1 MRPSRGFGCLT
12 VACAA
17 MAAGCTEDPILAV
30 NSDTAPGV
38 STPTIEVVL
47 DAGEISW
54 RDTTY
59 LGFVVPSTAVYRLAS
74 DRAELQ
80 ARPLGRFETIP
91 DSVFVDTVRV
101 AIDSFSA
108 AAIRLALDTAL
119 STIPEA
125 GVEISAWSLA
135 RSFDADEATWQEARA
150 GEAWATPGGDLQT
163 LLGTDSLVF
172 GLDSVSQEL
181 ELPDSVVIPLSV
193 NADSLLSAWRESE
206 GEPGFVLVLS
216 GPDSELRISTI
227 SIQAEAVPE
236 EADTTVTVVRGAAPS
251 TFIFD
256 PTTPAATTRLR
267 LAGLPAARI
276 YLDFVL
282 PDSLGPV
289 PLRGAT
295 INRAAIEFRPTST
308 PDEPFPLQSTI
319 SSQAV
324 RLLADPFVFGEK
336 TPIGNPLGS
345 LQPLNP
351 DSLAGGTTM
360 QYEITQLVAL
370 WSRAPLDSVPPLRV
384 GIVAVPENRQFGFWE
399 FFSREDAP
407 GIRPVVRLLF
417 TPNPSFLLP

>member
-1 MRPSRGFGCLT
+1 
-12 VACAA
+12 
-17 MAAGCTEDPILAV
+17 MAAGCTENPILAV
-30 NSDTAPGV
+30 NSDTAPGA

-59 LGFVVPSTAVYRLAS
+59 LGFVIPGTAVFRLAS

-101 AIDSFSA
+101 AVDSFSA

-135 RSFDADEATWQEARA
+135 RSFDADEASWLEARA

-163 LLGTDSLVF
+163 LLGTDSLVLV
-172 GLDSVSQEL
+172 LDSVSQEL
-181 ELPDSVVIPLSV
+181 ALPDSVVIPLSV

-206 GEPGFVLVLS
+206 GEPGFALVLS
-216 GPDSELRISTI
+216 GPDSEMRISTI
-227 SIQAEAVPE
+227 SIRAEAVPE
-236 EADTTVTVVRGAAPS
+236 GVDTTVTVVRGAAPS

-256 PTTPAATTRLR
+256 PTTPEATTRLR

-282 PDSLGPV
+282 PDSLGPI

-336 TPIGNPLGS
+336 TPIGNPLGT

-370 WSRAPLDSVPPLRV
+370 WSRAPVDSVPPLRV
-384 GIVAVPENRQFGFWE
+384 GIVAIPENRQFGFWE
-399 FFSREDAP
+399 FFSRDDAP

-417 TPNPSFLLP
+417 TPSPSFLLP